1 MTAGGSDQQATWSEI
16 EQETNSLVAAA
27 DDAGLTLRVLGST
40 GIRMHCSAAAAAM
53 DSSQRQPKDID
64 LIAVSRQRKKL
75 RRLLEDRGYELD
87 RDILVALEG
96 ARFCCTHTATDID
109 LDVFFDELEFCH
121 TIDLSDRMTQLPTTI
136 PVEDLLLQK
145 LQVHELTDSDTLDA
159 AILLAVHEV
168 GEGSSQ
174 SEQIDAGYM
183 SSLLARDWG
192 FHRSATENLEKIEK
206 ASSDGRLAGLDDD
219 ALQRLASRAATLR
232 KAIEE
237 APKSRSWRLRARV
250 GDRMQWWDD
259 VNERELTY

>member
-27 DDAGLTLRVLGST
+27 DEEGLTLRAVGST

-53 DSSQRQPKDID
+53 DGSQRGPKDID
-64 LIAVSRQRKKL
+64 LIALSRQRKKL
-75 RRLLEDRGYELD
+75 RRLLEARGYELD
-87 RDILVALEG
+87 RDVLIAMEG
-96 ARFCCTHTATDID
+96 ARFCCTHTGTGID
-109 LDVFFDELEFCH
+109 LDVFFDSLKFCH
-121 TIDLSDRMTQLPTTI
+121 KIDLSDRMTRLPTTI

-145 LQVHELTDSDTLDA
+145 LQVHELTDSDILDA
-159 AILLAVHEV
+159 GILLAVHEV
-168 GEGSSQ
+168 GEGSSE
-174 SEQIDAGYM
+174 SEQIDAGYV

-192 FHRSATENLEKIEK
+192 FHRTATENLEKIEK
-206 ASSDGRLAGLDDD
+206 AATGGRLAGFDGD

-250 GDRMQWWDD
+250 GDRMKWWDD